1 LDKPGS
7 RRNGRFSEN
16 IFFDAALALNFAG
29 SQSHR
34 VEAFRRHKSSAW
46 CPGGTFFLNQSRVCA
61 VFGRAHPQHLFGTVE
76 LLVICLF
83 MRSELPHDQHT
94 LAQL

>member
-29 SQSHR
+29 TQSHW
-34 VEAFRRHKSSAW
+34 VFRSIVTGHS
-46 CPGGTFFLNQSRVCA
+46 GLSRPA
-61 VFGRAHPQHLFGTVE
+61 I
-76 LLVICLF
+76 LVDRD
-83 MRSELPHDQHT
+83 RSFRPIVTARSGLS
-94 LAQL
+94 

>member
-29 SQSHR
+29 TQSHR
-34 VEAFRRHKSSAW
+34 VEAFRRDKASAW
-46 CPGGTFFLNQSRVCA
+46 CPGGTFFESISGVLPFLA
-61 VFGRAHPQHLFGTVE
+61 AHIHSTSLA
-76 LLVICLF
+76 LL
-83 MRSELPHDQHT
+83 RGW
-94 LAQL
+94 